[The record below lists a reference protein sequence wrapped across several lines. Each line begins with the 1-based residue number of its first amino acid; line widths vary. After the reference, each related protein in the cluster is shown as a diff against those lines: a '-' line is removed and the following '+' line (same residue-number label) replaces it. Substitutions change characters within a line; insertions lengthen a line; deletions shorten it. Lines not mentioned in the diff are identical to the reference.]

1 MSGYANLTQTDRSDL
16 PLPVFKRFAS
26 AGAFFWER
34 QCKEGRFGAETAS
47 TRQENEGYSYS
58 TVSDQPM
65 RKEEYLV
72 CDTNRIV

>member
-16 PLPVFKRFAS
+16 PLPVFKRFA
-26 AGAFFWER
+26 AGACFWER
-34 QCKEGRFGAETAS
+34 QRKEGRFGAETAS

-58 TVSDQPM
+58 TVSDQSM

-72 CDTNRIV
+72 CDTNRTV